1 MPDFVLVPLVRYVLP
16 RAGSGIATDVQGDHN
31 GDVTIREFH
40 LPVDAEVLVVRR
52 LLFPL
57 ARERG
62 ADVRGDVARGW
73 RCLERFLFEQSEQ
86 SERQTIGGDGIEF
99 HGCY

>member
-16 RAGSGIATDVQGDHN
+16 RARSGIATDVQGDHN

-73 RCLERFLFEQSEQ
+73 RRLERFLFGSEQ
-86 SERQTIGGDGIEF
+86 SERQTIDGDGIEF

>member
-1 MPDFVLVPLVRYVLP
+1 VPDFVLLPVVRYILP
-16 RAGSGIATDVQGDHN
+16 RARRGIATDLPGDHN

-40 LPVDAEVLVVRR
+40 LPDSAEVLVVRR

-73 RCLERFLFEQSEQ
+73 RRLERFLFGSEQ
-86 SERQTIGGDGIEF
+86 SERQTIDGDGIEF

>member
-16 RAGSGIATDVQGDHN
+16 RARSGIATDVQGDHN

-62 ADVRGDVARGW
+62 ADVRGDVACGW
-73 RCLERFLFEQSEQ
+73 RRLERFLFGSEQ
-86 SERQTIGGDGIEF
+86 SERQTIDGDGIEF